1 MSTRPYLVPQIVFN
15 KVATNQNQYSLI
27 TNVNR
32 ISLVSYT
39 VAWTSGVIGTITV
52 QASNDYTEPY
62 TLSEN
67 PLNTGNWVNIP
78 LTVVVAPSGTADN
91 ALIALPQTS
100 PAWVRL
106 VFTDTSGG
114 TNTGKLTAYI
124 SGKVA

>member
-1 MSTRPYLVPQIVFN
+1 MSTRPYLVPQIVLN
-15 KVATNQNQYSLI
+15 NVPTNANEISLI

-39 VAWTSGVIGTITV
+39 VAWTSGVTGTITV
-52 QASNDYTEPY
+52 QGSNDYTEPS

-67 PLNTGNWVNIP
+67 PLNAGNWVDIP
-78 LTVVVAPSGTADN
+78 LSNPVTATGSANN

-114 TNTGKLTAYI
+114 TNTGTLKAYI
-124 SGKVA
+124 SGKVS